1 MIGVLGGTF
10 DPIHYGHLRPA
21 LDSLQALGLEQVRFV
36 PLNQAVHRAQP
47 LASSEQ
53 RLAMVQAA
61 LAGEPRFVVDAR
73 ELARP
78 GGSYSY
84 DTLVSLRAELGA
96 EVPICL
102 LTGADAFRE
111 FLSWHRPMDILGLA
125 HLVVMERPG
134 APATSDPDLLA
145 LIDERGGGH
154 KGDLASTAAGRIL
167 FQRVTQLDISATR
180 IRALVS
186 AGQSPRFLL
195 PDAVLDFIAD
205 EDLYRV

>member
-21 LDSLQALGLEQVRFV
+21 LDTLQALGLEQVRFV

-47 LASSEQ
+47 LASSDQ
-53 RLAMVQAA
+53 RLAMVRVA
-61 LAGEPRFVVDAR
+61 LASEPRFVVDAR

-96 EVPICL
+96 EIPICL

-111 FLSWHRPMDILGLA
+111 FLSWHRPRDILGLA

-134 APATSDPDLLA
+134 SPAPSDPDLRA
-145 LIDERGGGH
+145 LIDERGGATRE
-154 KGDLASTAAGRIL
+154 DLVYSPAGRIL

-180 IRALVS
+180 IRALVR
-186 AGQSPRFLL
+186 AGLSPRFLL
-195 PDAVLDFIAD
+195 PDAALDFIAH
-205 EDLYRV
+205 EDLYRF